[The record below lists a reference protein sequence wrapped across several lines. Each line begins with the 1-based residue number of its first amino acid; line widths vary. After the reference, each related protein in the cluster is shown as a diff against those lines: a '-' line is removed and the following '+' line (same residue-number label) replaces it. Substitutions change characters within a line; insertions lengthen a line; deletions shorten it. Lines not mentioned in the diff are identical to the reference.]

1 MDTGVRL
8 QRYIV
13 QEWGSIY
20 RIPVLT
26 NRWVSTSVVVASCLG
41 LAFGAGEGGAGGLQ
55 IWPLFGTTNQLLAG
69 LTLLVLSVFL
79 MKKGRAV
86 VYTLAPMTFL
96 LTMTLAALV
105 LQLQGFWIQG
115 RFFLVALDMVILAVT
130 IWVSIE
136 ALRALRTARNSPV
149 EEDSDERAVTV

>member
-1 MDTGVRL
+1 
-8 QRYIV
+8 
-13 QEWGSIY
+13 
-20 RIPVLT
+20 
-26 NRWVSTSVVVASCLG
+26 
-41 LAFGAGEGGAGGLQ
+41 
-55 IWPLFGTTNQLLAG
+55 
-69 LTLLVLSVFL
+69 
-79 MKKGRAV
+79 
-86 VYTLAPMTFL
+86 
-96 LTMTLAALV
+96 V